1 MVKERMDLLELM
13 RKRGVD
19 GDVDFLREAL
29 RVLVEEIMEADVS
42 SRTGAGYGERNPER
56 VTQRNGY
63 QLQRLMCHR
72 GPVLG
77 MENAT
82 LSGCG
87 YRSRAWD
94 TRVGTMELQIP
105 KLREGSYFPSLL
117 EPRRRS
123 ERALLAVIQQ
133 AYVEGVSTRRV
144 DDLVKALGCEGISK
158 SQVSRICQ
166 ELDGVVESFLG
177 RPLDGGSYPYLWLD
191 ALTQKVRE
199 AGRIVNVSVVVAT
212 AVNSEGKREIVG
224 MDVGTSE
231 DGAFWLAFL
240 RSLVARGLGGV
251 ELVVSDAHQG
261 LRDAIATV
269 FGGASWQRCR
279 THFMTNLLTRVPRS
293 AQPWVATM
301 VRTIYQQPSPQEVD
315 AQLERVIA
323 QLQDPFPQ
331 VASRLDEAGP
341 DVLAFS
347 SFPVAHWKKIWSN
360 NPLERLNKE
369 IRRRTDVVGIFPNRP
384 AVRRLVGAVLAEQ
397 HDEWAVGRRYMT
409 QEVTTS
415 NEALPRAELAEAA
428 A

>member
-1 MVKERMDLLELM
+1 MVKERMDLLELL
-13 RKRGVD
+13 RKRGVE

-29 RVLVEEIMEADVS
+29 RVLVEEIMEAEVS
-42 SRTGAGYGERNPER
+42 LRIGAGYGERSPER
-56 VTQRNGY
+56 VTQRN
-63 QLQRLMCHR
+63 
-72 GPVLG
+72 
-77 MENAT
+77 
-82 LSGCG
+82 G

-158 SQVSRICQ
+158 SQVSRICS
-166 ELDGVVESFLG
+166 ELDEVVEDFLG

-279 THFMTNLLTRVPRS
+279 THFMTNLLTRVPRR

-301 VRTIYQQPSPQEVD
+301 VRTIYQQP
-315 AQLERVIA
+315 
-323 QLQDPFPQ
+323 FPQ
-331 VASRLDEAGP
+331 VASLLDEAGA

-347 SFPVAHWKKIWSN
+347 SFPVGHWKKIWSN

-384 AVRRLVGAVLAEQ
+384 AARRLVGAVLAEQ
-397 HDEWAVGRRYMT
+397 HDEWAIGRRY
-409 QEVTTS
+409 TTPAVYS
-415 NEALPRAELAEAA
+415 IDEALPEADLEKA
-428 A
+428 VA